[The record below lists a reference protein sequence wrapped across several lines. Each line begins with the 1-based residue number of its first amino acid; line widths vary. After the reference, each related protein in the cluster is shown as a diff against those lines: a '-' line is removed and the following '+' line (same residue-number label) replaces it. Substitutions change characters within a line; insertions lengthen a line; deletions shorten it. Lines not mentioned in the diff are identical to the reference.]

1 MDLNYNNFSKVLIQL
16 DLIILKELIPMQ
28 EIHDIGFIGTG
39 IMGKSMLR
47 NLGKAG
53 YTMHCYAR
61 HPQKVADL
69 KEEGVA
75 IHPSITDLAKA
86 CQCIITIVGFPK
98 DVEEV
103 YFASGALM
111 ESAAPGT
118 ILIDMTTT
126 SPTLAQKL
134 YAEGEKKGFHVLDA
148 PVTGGDT
155 GAKNGTL
162 SILVGG
168 DKADFEMLQPV
179 FRGMGTNINYMGGA
193 GMGQHAKMANQIMIA
208 GAMSGVCEALN
219 YAKANGLDLETLLKA
234 VSTGAA
240 GSAQL
245 NAFGPKMIK
254 GDFAPGFFL
263 KHFIKD
269 MGLAEEEAEKKQL
282 ELPILQQV
290 LKEYRELEKEGKGDL
305 GTQALYTYYQK
316 K

>member
-1 MDLNYNNFSKVLIQL
+1 
-16 DLIILKELIPMQ
+16 MQ

-75 IHPSITDLAKA
+75 IHPSITDLAKD

-103 YFASGALM
+103 YFAPGALM

-118 ILIDMTTT
+118 VLIDMTTT

-168 DKADFEMLQPV
+168 DKADFEALQPV
-179 FRGMGTNINYMGGA
+179 FQGMGTNINYMGGP

-245 NAFGPKMIK
+245 NAFGAKMIK

-269 MGLAEEEAEKKQL
+269 MGLAEEEAEKKEL
-282 ELPILQQV
+282 ELPVLQQV

>member
-1 MDLNYNNFSKVLIQL
+1 MT
-16 DLIILKELIPMQ
+16 
-28 EIHDIGFIGTG
+28 EIRDIGFIGTG

-47 NLGKAG
+47 NLQKTG
-53 YTMHCYAR
+53 YAMHCYAR
-61 HPQKVADL
+61 HPEKVADL

-75 IHPSITDLAKA
+75 VHDSIAALAKA
-86 CQCIITIVGFPK
+86 CQCVITIVGFPR

-103 YFASGALM
+103 YFAPEALM

-118 ILIDMTTT
+118 WLIDMTTT

-134 YAEGEKKGFHVLDA
+134 YEEGKKRGFHVMDA

-155 GAKNGTL
+155 GARNGTL

-168 DKADFEMLQPV
+168 DREDFEILQPV
-179 FRGMGTNINYMGGA
+179 FQGMGTNINYMGKA

-208 GAMSGVCEALN
+208 GALSGVCEALR
-219 YAKANGLDLETLLKA
+219 YAQANGLDLETLLKA

-240 GSAQL
+240 GS
-245 NAFGPKMIK
+245 
-254 GDFAPGFFL
+254 GDYAPGFFL

-269 MGLAEEEAEKKQL
+269 MGLAEEEAEKKDL
-282 ELPILQQV
+282 SLPVLHQV
-290 LKEYRELEKEGKGDL
+290 LKEYRELAKEGKGDL
-305 GTQALYTYYQK
+305 GTQALFTYYEK

>member
-1 MDLNYNNFSKVLIQL
+1 
-16 DLIILKELIPMQ
+16 MQ

-47 NLGKAG
+47 NLGRAG

-61 HPQKVADL
+61 HPQKVEDL

-75 IHPSITDLAKA
+75 IHPSIADLAKA

-98 DVEEV
+98 DVEQV
-103 YFASGALM
+103 YFAPGALL

-134 YAEGEKKGFHVLDA
+134 YAEGTKRGFHVLDA

-168 DKADFEMLQPV
+168 DRADFEALQPV

-240 GSAQL
+240 GSVQL

-269 MGLAEEEAEKKQL
+269 MGLAEEEAEKKGL
-282 ELPILQQV
+282 DLPVLQQV